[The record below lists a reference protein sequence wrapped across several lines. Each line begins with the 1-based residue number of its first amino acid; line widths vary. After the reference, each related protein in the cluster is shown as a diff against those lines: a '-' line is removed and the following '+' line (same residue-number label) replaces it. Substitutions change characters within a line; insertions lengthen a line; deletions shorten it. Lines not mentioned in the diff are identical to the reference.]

1 MGSRFPGSKE
11 ENIGHFFQISGC
23 STAACQ
29 RGAVWNYISS
39 SSLFLFLVLLFITAR
54 KTSLFFLSSHLLS
67 YLVATNRHILR
78 RISVFLPPHLFILS
92 PLNCHLS
99 VTSCRWFSDM
109 KSFHSSILPLVFP
122 FFFCHLIS
130 FLLLSSCPSSSRND
144 RGVSLSSFFL
154 LPSRLLHSF
163 PTSSPLFSSFIRFS
177 SPPVFFLLSFPF
189 LKRFHRIFLSF
200 FSSYFLSCWAPFF
213 HLSSSILLSSH
224 ARFGNC
230 RGGRFLGSVLSST
243 RFSFKR
249 HLRFCSI
256 DL

>member
-78 RISVFLPPHLFILS
+78 RISVFLPPALFILS

-144 RGVSLSSFFL
+144 RGVSLSSFF
-154 LPSRLLHSF
+154 
-163 PTSSPLFSSFIRFS
+163 SSPLVSCTLF
-177 SPPVFFLLSFPF
+177 PLPLLFFLHLFVSPRLPCFSCS
-189 LKRFHRIFLSF
+189 LFHF
-200 FSSYFLSCWAPFF
+200 
-213 HLSSSILLSSH
+213 
-224 ARFGNC
+224 
-230 RGGRFLGSVLSST
+230 
-243 RFSFKR
+243 
-249 HLRFCSI
+249 
-256 DL
+256 

>member
-11 ENIGHFFQISGC
+11 ENIGNFFQISGC

-78 RISVFLPPHLFILS
+78 RISVFLPPALFILS

-144 RGVSLSSFFL
+144 RGVSLSSFF
-154 LPSRLLHSF
+154 
-163 PTSSPLFSSFIRFS
+163 SSPLVSCTLF
-177 SPPVFFLLSFPF
+177 PLPLLFFLHLFVSPRLPCFSCSLF
-189 LKRFHRIFLSF
+189 LF
-200 FSSYFLSCWAPFF
+200 
-213 HLSSSILLSSH
+213 
-224 ARFGNC
+224 
-230 RGGRFLGSVLSST
+230 
-243 RFSFKR
+243 
-249 HLRFCSI
+249 
-256 DL
+256 